1 VLLWESLLY
10 RHRPNQ
16 GAGDAGRRAGYA
28 GPRHIRGTILVPH
41 TLPLRRTLPLAI
53 LLLVL
58 LSPVQA
64 AELFY
69 LGQKIPDIH
78 KPWNSADYQQLL
90 DALNK
95 VDSTQLNALPR
106 RSGEFTGPIYQRMVS
121 EENFRPQLNIYAPLE
136 LRQNE
141 AREAL
146 FRLKEL
152 MRLYFDFR
160 AVQQPY
166 AAEALGL
173 MSYSLRQ
180 QAVLFTLTTEFWMT
194 LSASEQSNP
203 VRLQGLHETK
213 AAAAML
219 TSSALDY
226 LGLTKQ
232 FGREELV
239 LYSAELSKQLPGLF
253 IHLSTDVR
261 AALLQ
266 RIEQLAQ
273 QHTYSEVQAS
283 MRELQPVLLSI
294 QRDVQSKLA
303 AAEAQP
309 RQVPTRSL
317 DLSVPTESAQ

>member
-1 VLLWESLLY
+1 
-10 RHRPNQ
+10 
-16 GAGDAGRRAGYA
+16 
-28 GPRHIRGTILVPH
+28 VPH
-41 TLPLRRTLPLAI
+41 TLTPRHLLALAI

-64 AELFY
+64 AQLFY

-90 DALNK
+90 EALNK

-106 RSGEFTGPIYQRMVS
+106 RSGEFTGPIYERMVS
-121 EENFRPQLNIYAPLE
+121 EENVRPQLNIYSPLE
-136 LRQNE
+136 LRQKE
-141 AREAL
+141 AREVL

-173 MSYSLRQ
+173 MSYSMRQ

-194 LSASEQSNP
+194 LSAAEQSNP
-203 VRLQGLHETK
+203 VRLQGLQETK

-226 LGLTKQ
+226 LGLTQQ
-232 FGREELV
+232 FGRDELL
-239 LYSAELSKQLPGLF
+239 LYSAELSKQLPELF
-253 IHLSTDVR
+253 VHLPGDVR
-261 AALLQ
+261 ALLLA
-266 RIEQLAQ
+266 RIGQLAE
-273 QHTYSEVQAS
+273 QHRYSEVQAT
-283 MRELQPVLLSI
+283 MAELLPVLQGIEQDI
-294 QRDVQSKLA
+294 QDKLA
-303 AAEAQP
+303 AADAQP
-309 RQVPTRSL
+309 RKAPVPSL
-317 DLSVPTESAQ
+317 DLSVPPESAQQP

>member
-1 VLLWESLLY
+1 M
-10 RHRPNQ
+10 PNTLT
-16 GAGDAGRRAGYA
+16 
-28 GPRHIRGTILVPH
+28 PCRG
-41 TLPLRRTLPLAI
+41 LPLAI

-58 LSPVQA
+58 LAPALQA

-69 LGQKIPDIH
+69 LGQPIPDLH
-78 KPWNSADYQQLL
+78 KPWSSADYQQLL
-90 DALNK
+90 GALEK
-95 VDSTQLNALPR
+95 VDKAQANALPR
-106 RSGEFTGPIYQRMVS
+106 RSGEFTGPIYARMVS

-160 AVQQPY
+160 AAQQPY

-194 LSASEQSNP
+194 LAQSEQSNP

-232 FGREELV
+232 FGRAELV
-239 LYSAELSKQLPGLF
+239 LYSAELSKQLPELF
-253 IHLSTDVR
+253 IHLSGEVR
-261 AALLQ
+261 EQLLL
-266 RIEQLAQ
+266 RCEQLAQ
-273 QHTYSEVQAS
+273 QHAYAEVRQN
-283 MRELQPVLLSI
+283 MQELLPVLLSI
-294 QRDVQSKLA
+294 QQDVQAKLA
-303 AAEAQP
+303 AAKPSKVAQP
-309 RQVPTRSL
+309 KL
-317 DLSVPTESAQ
+317 DLSLPKAVDSAQ

>member
-1 VLLWESLLY
+1 M
-10 RHRPNQ
+10 
-16 GAGDAGRRAGYA
+16 
-28 GPRHIRGTILVPH
+28 PH
-41 TLPLRRTLPLAI
+41 TLTPRRLLALAI

-64 AELFY
+64 AQLFY

-90 DALNK
+90 EALNK

-106 RSGEFTGPIYQRMVS
+106 RSGEFTGPIYERMVS
-121 EENFRPQLNIYAPLE
+121 EENFRPQLNIYSPLE

-141 AREAL
+141 AREVL

-173 MSYSLRQ
+173 MSYSMRQ

-194 LSASEQSNP
+194 LSAAEQSNP
-203 VRLQGLHETK
+203 VRLQGLQETK

-226 LGLTKQ
+226 LGLTQQ
-232 FGREELV
+232 FGRDELL
-239 LYSAELSKQLPGLF
+239 LYSAELSKQLPELF
-253 IHLSTDVR
+253 VHLPGDVR
-261 AALLQ
+261 ALLLA
-266 RIEQLAQ
+266 RIGQLTEQ
-273 QHTYSEVQAS
+273 HRYSEVQAT
-283 MRELQPVLLSI
+283 MAELLPVLQGIEQDI
-294 QRDVQSKLA
+294 QDKLA
-303 AAEAQP
+303 AADAQP
-309 RQVPTRSL
+309 RTAPVPSL
-317 DLSVPTESAQ
+317 DLSVPPESAQQP